1 MQHGRGKIQED
12 IMKKRLL
19 GVGLSILLAAGL
31 AGCQTEGKKETQSA
45 PAETASETA
54 GAESAAEKTEEAAK
68 TVDPKSVKLAYVSM
82 NLANPWNATVKKGFE
97 AACEELG
104 CEYISIDS
112 EYKVDKQVA
121 SLESLVNDKYSGF
134 VFTPID
140 PNATWDIVE
149 QAKAQGVATAT
160 IAQQQ
165 DNVNLIYGMKE
176 YDYGHTIG
184 TQAGQWI
191 KDNLGGKAKVA
202 IISQDNVESVIA
214 RGDGVEDA
222 LKEICPDVEIVARQ
236 AGDTLEGGMKIVESV
251 LAQTPDLNV
260 VVGTNDS
267 GAIGGYQAM
276 VNAGMTGEDK
286 AVFSGD
292 ATAEAIEYIGQ
303 EDSIYRGTVDL
314 EPYVGGYNCAKILYK
329 YATEGIP
336 AEQQIEMLNYKPVP
350 KQDVLDGTFKAVQ

>member
-1 MQHGRGKIQED
+1 
-12 IMKKRLL
+12 MKKRLL

-251 LAQTPDLNV
+251 L
-260 VVGTNDS
+260 
-267 GAIGGYQAM
+267 
-276 VNAGMTGEDK
+276 
-286 AVFSGD
+286 
-292 ATAEAIEYIGQ
+292 
-303 EDSIYRGTVDL
+303 
-314 EPYVGGYNCAKILYK
+314 
-329 YATEGIP
+329 
-336 AEQQIEMLNYKPVP
+336 
-350 KQDVLDGTFKAVQ
+350 